1 MRQETTVLWL
11 KAGSGITIF
20 FGLLIAVASIP
31 AAGAPVQVLADLIF
45 FPVDGAQTVSA
56 PETRLMNAIG
66 GGVMTGWGIMLW
78 MLAAKL
84 YPREPALAKQMIITS
99 IVAWFV
105 VDSTGSVMSGA
116 PLNALFNV
124 SFLLIF
130 CVPLWLGSRQQPVVG
145 PV

>member
-1 MRQETTVLWL
+1 MKQETTVLWL
-11 KAGSGITIF
+11 KAGSGITVF

-31 AAGAPVQVLADLIF
+31 AAAAPVEVLADLIF
-45 FPVDGAQTVSA
+45 FPVDGTQTVSA

-66 GGVMTGWGIMLW
+66 GGVMTGWGIMIW
-78 MLAAKL
+78 MLATKL
-84 YPREPALAKQMIITS
+84 YPREPALARKMIATS

-145 PV
+145 PA